1 MFNGDGALSLQE
13 FWTILMGCCS
23 ALITISAAVAI
34 IVSAVKKLKE
44 PENIQNR
51 KLEDISKKI
60 DAMDAKFEARLKIH
74 EEYFNNDNRRI
85 SSIEE
90 GNRVT
95 QKALLALMSHAING
109 NDVDKLKEAENSLRE
124 YLINKS

>member
-23 ALITISAAVAI
+23 ALITISAAVAV

-44 PENIQNR
+44 PENVQNR

-60 DAMDAKFEARLKIH
+60 DSIEARLKIH
-74 EEYFNNDNRRI
+74 GEYFNNDNRRI
-85 SSIEE
+85 SAIEE

-109 NDVDKLKEAENSLRE
+109 NDIDELKKAQASLKE
-124 YLINKS
+124 YLINKT

>member
-1 MFNGDGALSLQE
+1 MLNGDGALSPQE
-13 FWTILMGCCS
+13 FWTILMACCS
-23 ALITISAAVAI
+23 ALITIAAASSIVINAI
-34 IVSAVKKLKE
+34 KKLRE
-44 PENIQNR
+44 PENVQNQ

-60 DAMDAKFEARLKIH
+60 DSIEARLKIH

-109 NDVDKLKEAENSLRE
+109 NSVDELKKAETSLRE
-124 YLINKS
+124 YLINKA

>member
-1 MFNGDGALSLQE
+1 MINGDGALTPQE
-13 FWTILMGCCS
+13 FWTILMACCS
-23 ALITISAAVAI
+23 ALITISAAVSIVISAI
-34 IVSAVKKLKE
+34 KKLKE
-44 PENIQNR
+44 PENVQNQ

-60 DAMDAKFEARLKIH
+60 DSIEARLKIH

-85 SSIEE
+85 SAIEE

-109 NDVDKLKEAENSLRE
+109 NNVDELKKAENTLRE
-124 YLINKS
+124 YLINKV

>member
-1 MFNGDGALSLQE
+1 MLNGDGQLSIQE

-23 ALITISAAVAI
+23 ALITIAAAVSI

-44 PENIQNR
+44 PENVQN
-51 KLEDISKKI
+51 KKISDMEAKMKSLED
-60 DAMDAKFEARLKIH
+60 RLTKH
-74 EEYFNNDNRRI
+74 EEYFNNDNKRLLA
-85 SSIEE
+85 IEE

-109 NDVDKLKEAENSLRE
+109 NDIQKLKEAENDLRE
-124 YLINKS
+124 YLINKA